1 MLISGIRNCKYF
13 NWLRRMTEKPY
24 HPTAEPAGSAPALAR
39 IVPFALY
46 LSFIFV
52 ADVLARLGYSA
63 GQLRWLY
70 AAKIS
75 AVLIALL
82 VCRRRYSE
90 LAWRGLS
97 ATGAAAAVA
106 VGLLVFALWIRLDA
120 GWMQLGSSPG
130 FDPRDADGAINWAL
144 VALRITGAALIVPV
158 MEELFWRSFLLRWLQ
173 SPGFLIVEPAR
184 VGLKALAIGAV
195 LFGLEH
201 NLWLAGIVAG
211 LAYSLLYMR
220 SGNLWTAILAHG
232 VTNGVLGAWIVITG
246 NWYYW

>member
-1 MLISGIRNCKYF
+1 
-13 NWLRRMTEKPY
+13 MTEKPY
-24 HPTAEPAGSAPALAR
+24 HRTAGPLGSAPALAR

-46 LSFIFV
+46 LSFILI

-82 VCRRRYSE
+82 LYRRHYSE

-97 ATGAAAAVA
+97 AAGAAVAVA

-120 GWMQLGSSPG
+120 GWMQFGSSAG
-130 FDPRDADGAINWAL
+130 FDPRGADGAINWGL
-144 VALRITGAALIVPV
+144 VALRIAGAALVVPV

-173 SPGFLIVEPAR
+173 TPGFLTVEPAR
-184 VGLKALAIGAV
+184 VGLRALAIGAV

-232 VTNGVLGAWIVITG
+232 VTNGVLGGWIVVTG
-246 NWYYW
+246 NWHYW